1 MMIQPR
7 EIGARI
13 AIAPMAAGDRRV
25 LAQVLLPGGRD
36 VRAVE
41 VFDARPVLNRR
52 QEIVTADNS
61 TFRFLRFARIALDTA
76 QGNHDPI
83 VVPDVGDEETLLYV
97 FRGVAEI
104 RAQGETYVLASG
116 DVIYL
121 PIGVGAT
128 IRAAAD
134 FADVCEYRAADC
146 HTLYPLRVVRHAQI
160 ETTPLAATLGTR
172 RPSTERTVFKLV
184 DDNIQCCR
192 LLFGDTFPK
201 GEGAVASYPPHFH
214 GPNGPHGLG
223 LDAKE
228 ELYHFRCSTRIDG
241 ETPFVLQNCTQPGE
255 PVASYV
261 QVFDEQAVNVTPT
274 FHDTI
279 APPPVDFMFTW
290 CLAAFT
296 ENHRDWSRIHNRE
309 GYDDEW

>member
-1 MMIQPR
+1 M
-7 EIGARI
+7 
-13 AIAPMAAGDRRV
+13 
-25 LAQVLLPGGRD
+25 LPGGADIRM
-36 VRAVE
+36 VE
-41 VFDARPVLNRR
+41 IFDARPTLNTR
-52 QEIVTADNS
+52 QKIVTSNNS
-61 TFRFLRFARIALDTA
+61 TFRFLRFARIALDGT
-76 QGNHDPI
+76 QGDYDPI
-83 VVPDVGDEETLLYV
+83 VVPAVGDEETLLYV
-97 FRGVAEI
+97 FRGVAKI
-104 RAQGETYVLASG
+104 TTQGDTYVLGGG
-116 DVIYL
+116 DVLYL

-128 IRAAAD
+128 IEVAHD
-134 FADVCEYRAADC
+134 FADVCEYRAAEC
-146 HTLYPLRVVRHAQI
+146 HTAYPLRVVRHAQI

-172 RPSTERTVFKLV
+172 RSTTERTVFKLV

-192 LLFGDTFPK
+192 LMFGDTFPK

-214 GPNGPHGLG
+214 GPDGPHGLG
-223 LDAKE
+223 PDAKE
-228 ELYHFRCSTRIDG
+228 ELYHFRCATRIVG

-261 QVFDEQAVNVTPT
+261 QVFDEQAINVTPT

-296 ENHRDWSRIHNRE
+296 ENRRDWSRIQNRE